1 MSFSNKYIKYFLIF
15 ILASEISFGNS
26 FAVKDSLKQTK
37 YKKMFLL
44 SSCIGLTAGS
54 LVYLNQAW
62 YSQYNTGKF
71 HFFDDSKEWLQMD
84 KAGHC
89 LSTFQISNL
98 TMKAFNWAGFNTKQK
113 LFIGG
118 TLGFGYMTAIEIMD
132 GYSSGWGFS
141 WADMGANTLGTAIA
155 ISQEAVWKEQR
166 FNLKISFHQTSL
178 AQYNPSLLG
187 KDLSEQILK
196 DYNGQTYWLSVSPFT
211 FMKSDKKLPKWL
223 TISFGYGADGMIGA
237 SYNNIAVIDAEGNV
251 KQFDRIRKYY
261 LSIDMDLS
269 KIKTKSKFL
278 NAVLNGLNILKIPA
292 PTLEMSNGK
301 AKFHYL
307 YF

>member
-1 MSFSNKYIKYFLIF
+1 MLFVSQNILANSFS
-15 ILASEISFGNS
+15 
-26 FAVKDSLKQTK
+26 KDSLSFVKTK
-37 YKKMFLL
+37 K
-44 SSCIGLTAGS
+44 IGLGVFCVGLTSGS
-54 LVYLNQAW
+54 LVYLNQVW
-62 YSQYNTGKF
+62 YSQYNSGKF
-71 HFFDDSKEWLQMD
+71 HYFDDSQEWLQMD
-84 KAGHC
+84 KVGHFH
-89 LSTFQISNL
+89 STFQISNL

-113 LFIGG
+113 LWIGG
-118 TLGFGYMTAIEIMD
+118 TLGYGYMTAIEIMD

-141 WADMGANTLGTAIA
+141 WADMGANTLGTALAIA
-155 ISQEAVWKEQR
+155 QEAAWKEQR
-166 FNLKISFHQTSL
+166 FNLKIGFHQTEF
-178 AQYNPSLLG
+178 AQYNPNLLG

-211 FMKSDKKLPKWL
+211 FIKSDKKLPKWL
-223 TISFGYGADGMIGA
+223 ALSFGYGADGMIGA
-237 SYNNIAVIDAEGNV
+237 NFNNIAVLDAEGNV
-251 KQFDRIRKYY
+251 KQFDRVRQYY
-261 LSIDMDLS
+261 LSVDVDLS